1 MINIKSNTTING
13 VTGGDDYNS
22 GPYIVK
28 FPVGMITASFNV
40 SITKDNISE
49 GNENFH
55 LMINSSAL
63 PNGVIVDA
71 TSDTSVTIVNDDGKL

>member
-1 MINIKSNTTING
+1 MINVHSEQHNYING
-13 VTGGDDYNS
+13 ITGGVDYNS
-22 GPYIVK
+22 GPYTVK

-55 LMINSSAL
+55 LMINSSTL
-63 PNGVIVDA
+63 PNGVTVDA
-71 TSDTSVTIVNDDGKL
+71 TGDTSITIVGKL